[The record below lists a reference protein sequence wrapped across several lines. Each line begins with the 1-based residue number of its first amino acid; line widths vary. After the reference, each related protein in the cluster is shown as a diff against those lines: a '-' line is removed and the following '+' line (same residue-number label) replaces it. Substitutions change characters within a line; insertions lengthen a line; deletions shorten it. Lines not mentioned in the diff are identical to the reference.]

1 MPTDQTEVQ
10 NPTPSEIKA
19 NNGLDL
25 IINRKTL
32 YHGSGSLGVTMLN
45 PAEETTVGQGV
56 YLTSEEK
63 DAEGYARRRSR
74 RVPGSL
80 PIVYQTEIKD
90 LRLVDLTKDENVR
103 RILIGYRPVVIQ
115 ALEEADLP
123 WNKEGALQEVL
134 HAIDSGIMRS
144 GNLKKVTWHSGL
156 SFTKH
161 LQSLGYDGLVALEG
175 GEGEDV
181 GNHDSYVIFDPR
193 KVKVIGE
200 RKV

>member
-25 IINRKTL
+25 IINRKKL
-32 YHGSGSLGVTMLN
+32 YHGSGSSGIMMLN
-45 PAEETTVGQGV
+45 PAEETTVGEGV

-63 DAEGYARRRSR
+63 DAAGYAIRRSS

-80 PIVYQTEIKD
+80 PVVYQTEIKD
-90 LRLVDLTKDENVR
+90 LRLVNLTEDENVR
-103 RILIGYRPVVIQ
+103 RILIGYRPSVIH

-123 WNKEGALQEVL
+123 WNKEGALRKVL
-134 HAIDSGIMRS
+134 HAIDSGIIRS
-144 GNLKKVTWHSGL
+144 GNLKEVTWYSGS
-156 SFTKH
+156 SFTKY

-181 GNHDSYVIFDPR
+181 GNHDSYVIFDPT
-193 KVKVIGE
+193 KVKVIEE